1 MTVRRHFLLALLISP
16 LLGIFVTK
24 CCTVTTYVR
33 EDVHSAIVGVKSDV
47 ELIALDLK
55 VAFSTNVNFLSPSDF
70 NTIVSNSIQLINGG
84 ALVSTSPFQDPWGN
98 PYAVEF
104 CGYTFPKGIKV
115 IPRKKDGE
123 GALAV
128 WSFGPNGANES
139 GDGDDIL
146 VEVHVALDS
155 VTQ

>member
-1 MTVRRHFLLALLISP
+1 MTVRRLFLLALLIST
-16 LLGIFVTK
+16 LLGIFVKK

-33 EDVHSAIVGVKSDV
+33 EDVHSSIVGVKSDV

-70 NTIVSNSIQLINGG
+70 NTIVSNSIQLIKGG

-104 CGYTFPKGIKV
+104 RGHTFPEDIKAIPTKMGKGTV
-115 IPRKKDGE
+115 V
-123 GALAV
+123 V
-128 WSFGPNGANES
+128 WSFGPNGVNDF
-139 GDGDDIL
+139 GDGDDIIG
-146 VEVHVALDS
+146 EAHISSDS